1 MHNSGGSKNKAAKL
15 VKINKIKKAFN
26 RNFGIIFASQIFNLL
41 HPYNMALNCG
51 IIGLTNIGKTTI
63 FNCMSNTKAEAS
75 NFAFSAT
82 KSNIGM
88 VEVPDNR
95 LYEIDKFIH
104 TQKIIPATVEIV
116 DLPGLA
122 KGASQGEGV
131 GNKFLAD
138 IQQMDALIHV
148 LRCFDDDNLAHV
160 EGSVDPVRD
169 KEIVDL
175 ELQVRDLD
183 LVSRKMQRVEKLLKI
198 GEKDAKKALDVLKIY
213 QDHLENFGNARNA
226 PVDEADTK
234 YIADLQLL
242 TEKPVIYV
250 CNVDEKS
257 ALKGNKYTEAVAK
270 SLAGEKTEIIHIAG
284 ELEAQIAELDEEEDR
299 LVFLA
304 DAGLAEPGVNRLIRA
319 AYSLLHLQSFFTVGP
334 KEIRAWTIRKGMT
347 APQAAGV
354 IHSDLERGF
363 IRSEVMKYE
372 DFIKYKSEQGVKDA
386 GKFKIEG
393 KNYIVEEGDILH
405 IRFNV

>member
-1 MHNSGGSKNKAAKL
+1 
-15 VKINKIKKAFN
+15 
-26 RNFGIIFASQIFNLL
+26 
-41 HPYNMALNCG
+41 
-51 IIGLTNIGKTTI
+51 
-63 FNCMSNTKAEAS
+63 MSNTKAEAS

-95 LYEIDKFIH
+95 LYEIDKFVH

-148 LRCFDDDNLAHV
+148 LRCFDDDNLPHV

-183 LVSRKMQRVEKLLKI
+183 LVTRKMQRVEKLIKI
-198 GEKDAKKALDVLKIY
+198 GDKDAKKALDILKIY

-234 YIADLQLL
+234 YITELQLL
-242 TEKPVIYV
+242 TDKPVIYV
-250 CNVDEKS
+250 CNIDEKS
-257 ALKGNKYTEAVAK
+257 ALTGNKYTEAVEK
-270 SLAGEKTEIIHIAG
+270 SLAGENTEIIHIAG

-304 DAGLAEPGVNRLIRA
+304 DAGLTEPGVNRLIRA
-319 AYSLLHLQSFFTVGP
+319 AYSLLQLQSFFTVGP